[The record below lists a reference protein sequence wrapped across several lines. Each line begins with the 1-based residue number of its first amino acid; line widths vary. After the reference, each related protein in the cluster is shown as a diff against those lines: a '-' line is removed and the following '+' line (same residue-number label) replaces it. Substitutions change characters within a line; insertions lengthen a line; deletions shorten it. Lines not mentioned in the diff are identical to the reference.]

1 MFKRIFAASKS
12 KLPIVFG
19 VMLSYAVVSPVFA
32 ADIDIAAVV
41 EALKAAA
48 TPIASIGGSVLL
60 IAALLATYK
69 WVRRAF

>member
-1 MFKRIFAASKS
+1 MFKRIVTVSKS

-32 ADIDIAAVV
+32 ADIDISAVV
-41 EALKAAA
+41 DALKAAA
-48 TPIASIGGSVLL
+48 TPIGSIGGAVLL

>member
-1 MFKRIFAASKS
+1 MFKRIVTVSKS
-12 KLPIVFG
+12 KLPIVFC

-32 ADIDIAAVV
+32 ADIDISAVV

-48 TPIASIGGSVLL
+48 TPISSIGGAVLL

>member
-1 MFKRIFAASKS
+1 MFKRIVTASKS

-32 ADIDIAAVV
+32 ADIDISAVV

-48 TPIASIGGSVLL
+48 TPIASIGGAVLL